1 MAGLLRM
8 PAISAN
14 MVEAVLSEWPVAENA
29 SFAAGDPIAT
39 VETDKAVVD
48 VPAESDGV
56 LIRMLI
62 EPGRTVPVGTPM
74 AVLAAPGEVVDDI
87 DALVRS
93 LTGGGPEPTPAAPT
107 PAAPTPAAPTPAA
120 PTAAAPTAAAPTAA
134 APTPA
139 APTPAPA
146 GTREVSQ
153 GGRPAADGPERMFAS
168 PLARRLARENGLTLD
183 DLRGTGPGGRIVRD
197 DVHRALAGRTAL
209 AGRSALAGLAGRT
222 ARAAP
227 GVTAAPGPG
236 LIERGSR
243 PPSSAAGGAY
253 DDVPHSRMRRA
264 IANRLAASAREVP
277 VFTIRG
283 SARVDALLA
292 LRTQLN
298 AAADVKISLNDL
310 IVAAA
315 ARAHAAIPDM
325 NVIWT
330 DDAVRRFRDV
340 DIAIAVATD
349 NGLVT
354 PVVRDVSRLTVSA
367 LARAGADLVARA
379 RDGSLRQNELE
390 GGTLTVTN
398 LGVLGTEEFSAV
410 INPPQAAILAVGA
423 ARPEAVVVDGELAVA
438 TVLRVALSVDHR
450 PVDGALA
457 ARWMAHFLG
466 LLEVPVRI
474 LV

>member
-1 MAGLLRM
+1 MASLLRM

-14 MVEAVLSEWPVAENA
+14 MAEAVLNEWPVAENT

-48 VPAESDGV
+48 VPADSDGV

-62 EPGRTVPVGTPM
+62 EPGRTVSVGTPM
-74 AVLAAPGEVVDDI
+74 AVLAAPGEVVDDV
-87 DALVRS
+87 DALVRT
-93 LTGGGPEPTPAAPT
+93 LTGGEPQPTADAPT
-107 PAAPTPAAPTPAA
+107 
-120 PTAAAPTAAAPTAA
+120 
-134 APTPA
+134 
-139 APTPAPA
+139 PA

-153 GGRPAADGPERMFAS
+153 GALPAADRPERVFTS
-168 PLARRLARENGLTLD
+168 PLARRLARDNGLSID
-183 DLRGTGPGGRIVRD
+183 DLHGTGPGGRIVRD
-197 DVHRALAGRTAL
+197 DVHRVLAERTTGAAPAEPATSAAPAEPAANGAVPALATLGGGFPATGR
-209 AGRSALAGLAGRT
+209 G
-222 ARAAP
+222 
-227 GVTAAPGPG
+227 
-236 LIERGSR
+236 
-243 PPSSAAGGAY
+243 Y
-253 DDVPHSRMRRA
+253 DDEPHSRMRRA
-264 IANRLAASAREVP
+264 IASRLSASAREVP

-292 LRTQLN
+292 LRAELN
-298 AAADVKISLNDL
+298 AAADVKVSLNDL

-315 ARAHAAIPDM
+315 ARTHVAIPHM

-330 DDAVRRFRDV
+330 DDAVRRFHDV

-354 PVVRDVSRLTVSA
+354 PVVRGVPGRTVSA
-367 LARAGADLVARA
+367 LARASSDLVGRA
-379 RDGSLRQNELE
+379 RGGRLRQNELE

-398 LGVLGTEEFSAV
+398 LGVLGTEEFTAV
-410 INPPQAAILAVGA
+410 INPPQAAVLAVGA
-423 ARPEAVVVDGELAVA
+423 ARPEAVVIDGVLAAA

-450 PVDGALA
+450 PVDGATA

-466 LLEVPVRI
+466 LLEAPVRI